1 MPEFKV
7 VIADP
12 KKARSYQ
19 VEIKGEKA
27 ERLLGKKIGDVIDG
41 EIVGLPGYKLEI
53 RGGSDKD
60 GFPMRP
66 DIHGPVRVRV
76 LLSGP
81 PGFHPREKGERRR
94 KTVHGN
100 TISEDIVQVNTK
112 IVEYGDKPVEELLFE
127 GGEGE
132 EE

>member
-1 MPEFKV
+1 VPEFKV

-27 ERLLGKKIGDVIDG
+27 ERLLGRKIGDIIDG
-41 EIVGLPGYKLEI
+41 EIVGLSGYKLEI

-112 IVEYGDKPVEELLFE
+112 IVEYGDRPVEELLFE

>member
-1 MPEFKV
+1 VPEFKV

-27 ERLLGKKIGDVIDG
+27 ERLLGKKIGDIIDG

>member
-27 ERLLGKKIGDVIDG
+27 ERLLGKKIGDIIDG